1 MLQSTKN
8 YKYIV
13 ASNQNNTENCFSK
26 NNMMLYAGNMMTEPD
41 KVVINIC
48 KYIIKLQTNEKYML
62 NMQRQMEKTV
72 DGKGAMRIAK
82 EIVNLE

>member
-1 MLQSTKN
+1 MQIH
-8 YKYIV
+8 Y
-13 ASNQNNTENCFSK
+13 
-26 NNMMLYAGNMMTEPD
+26 
-41 KVVINIC
+41 
-48 KYIIKLQTNEKYML
+48 KLQTNEKYML